1 MKYLFKLLT
10 PIFILLL
17 VTFSLMIL
25 RERKLFDTRTL
36 VHIDPMPKT
45 WELIKKKKYADADEY
60 LSYFMQFDYV
70 KENPKAVELSHALKE
85 KRDSYEYKKEKLIEG
100 VIEGKSDEDIGKVS
114 AIASDFLVIGDI
126 RDLVIEGNNYMNDKK
141 VDSVVV
147 GLSTLGLVATISTI
161 YTFGTTSSAKS
172 SISILKYGKKVDKIP
187 SWLSKTIVKEAKISK
202 ETKSLDNI
210 KNILEPV
217 YSLYKRIGLKQTLNV
232 LKDTK
237 NLSDLKGVV
246 KFSKRFGKSSG
257 ELIKIT
263 GSKSIKYI
271 NSMPKVKSN
280 TIIYASSYGDKG
292 LVAVKR
298 LGEAK
303 FLKRVKFLSRISKT
317 TYKGNFDSIF
327 ERLLNS
333 LPTSLLLSI
342 SFLGFF
348 YFIYKFFFI
357 LRRFK
362 LPIFQTIK

>member
-1 MKYLFKLLT
+1 MRYLFKLLT

-17 VTFSLMIL
+17 VIFSLMIL

-45 WELIKKKKYADADEY
+45 WELIKEKKYADADEY

-85 KRDSYEYKKEKLIEG
+85 KRDSFEYKKEKLIEG

-126 RDLVIEGNNYMNDKK
+126 RDLVIEGKYYMNDKK

-161 YTFGTTSSAKS
+161 YTLGTTSSAKT
-172 SISILKYGKKVDKIP
+172 SISILKYGKKAGKIP
-187 SWLSKTIVKEAKISK
+187 PWLSRVIVKEAKISK
-202 ETKSLDNI
+202 ETKSLNNV
-210 KNILEPV
+210 KNILEPI
-217 YSLYKRIGLKQTLNV
+217 YTLYKKLGLKQTLNL
-232 LKDTK
+232 LKETK
-237 NLSDLKGVV
+237 NLNELKGVV
-246 KFSKRFGKSSG
+246 KLSKRFGKNSG
-257 ELIKIT
+257 ELIKVT

-271 NSMPKVKSN
+271 NSMPKVKPNSVL
-280 TIIYASSYGDKG
+280 YASTYGDKG
-292 LVAVKR
+292 VVALKR

-303 FLKRVKFLSRISKT
+303 FLNRVKFLSRVSKT

-327 ERLLNS
+327 NRLLNS
-333 LPTSLLLSI
+333 LPTSLLFGITFFGL
-342 SFLGFF
+342 F
-348 YFIYKFFFI
+348 YFLYKFFFI
-357 LRRFK
+357 FRKIK
-362 LPIFQTIK
+362 LPILKTVK